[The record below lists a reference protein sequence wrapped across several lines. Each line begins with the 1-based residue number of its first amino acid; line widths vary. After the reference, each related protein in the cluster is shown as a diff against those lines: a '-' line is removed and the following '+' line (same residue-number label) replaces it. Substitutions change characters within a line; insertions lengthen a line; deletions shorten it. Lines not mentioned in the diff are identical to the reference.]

1 MEGNTNDGIMI
12 YTSENKV
19 LAYNGQILTFKINSL
34 SFEVIGAHFPEW
46 VQYNSQSVFLFSSTV
61 PQKVQVN
68 WGDGN
73 VTTHEMKPFLGV
85 YEIAWTQ
92 NDENNANVNL
102 DTLQPTYIYQDAN
115 TGSRIIT
122 FSFEDITKLIGFNDA
137 YIRIW
142 GAFPIDIIHAVNLES
157 LRLNTTG
164 GITSFP
170 ENLTTLRKLKELQ
183 IARIGAG
190 RVDQIP
196 DSFFELPIESFI
208 TVATF
213 NLADPIS
220 SNLFKLNQWKDTLV
234 RLDLE
239 GSLITE
245 VDATF
250 SELTNLTSLNLYNNR
265 FTVFPPEILNLT
277 NLTLLRIGFLSTVQ
291 NISFPDFSSLN
302 QLETMLFE
310 GQMILSEIP
319 TKWVV
324 LEKLKTIQSVQFM
337 TQNTTVRND
346 SFISYF
352 YQLVTENASIT
363 PSANNKFRNM
373 AWGHS
378 SFQFT
383 GAKVAPTG
391 YVQGVSNGDANTPG
405 KRVYVMQNQF
415 GHTITHGTPL

>member
-1 MEGNTNDGIMI
+1 MI

-19 LAYNGQILTFKINSL
+19 LAYNGQIFTLKINSL
-34 SFEVIGAHFPEW
+34 SFEVIGAQFPEW
-46 VQYNSQSVFLFSSTV
+46 VTYTSVSGFRFSSTV

-68 WGDGN
+68 WSDGN
-73 VTTHEMKPFLGV
+73 VTTHEMKLRGGV
-85 YEIAWTQ
+85 YEIGWTQ
-92 NDENNANVNL
+92 NDEYNINANA
-102 DTLQPTYIYQDAN
+102 DTLQPTYVYQDSN

-122 FSFEDITKLIGFNDA
+122 FSFEDITKLVDFSDT

-142 GAFPIDIIHAVNLES
+142 GAFPNDIIHAVNLEA

-170 ENLTTLRKLKELQ
+170 ENLTTLRKLKEIQ
-183 IARIGAG
+183 ISRIGVGIA
-190 RVDQIP
+190 DKIP

-220 SNLFKLNQWKDTLV
+220 SNLFKVNQWKNTLV

-245 VDATF
+245 IDETF
-250 SELTNLTSLNLYNNR
+250 SELTNLTRLGLYNNS
-265 FTVFPPEILNLT
+265 FTGFPPEILNLT
-277 NLTLLRIGFLSTVQ
+277 NLNHFRFGFLSTVQ
-291 NISFPDFSSLN
+291 NISFPDFSSLDK
-302 QLETMLFE
+302 LETMLFQ

-324 LEKLKTIQSVQFM
+324 LEKLKTIQSVNQM

-346 SFISYF
+346 EFISYF

-363 PSANNKFRNM
+363 PSADNKFRNM
-373 AWGHS
+373 AWGLS
-378 SFQFT
+378 IFQFT
-383 GAKVAPTG
+383 GAKIAPDG
-391 YVQGVSNGDANTPG
+391 YVQGSNNGTPTTSG
-405 KRVYVMQNQF
+405 QRVYVLQNQY